1 MIKKIK
7 KCCNKCIFCFIDQ
20 LPENLRSSLYI
31 KDDDYLESF
40 KHGNFIT
47 LTNLNKKDIENII
60 KYNLS
65 PLYISFHSAEEKVR
79 NLLFGNENHKKSL
92 SILKTLDENKIKTH
106 IQIVLCPGINDGNN
120 LLDTLNF
127 LTCNFK
133 NILSVG
139 IVPVGITKYNKNS
152 LLIQFNKVKSKKLI
166 NIINQYKNIKSEN
179 SKIFLSDEFYIIADC
194 ELPDYKYYGN
204 FPQIE
209 NGIGLCRNFIHE
221 IDYYLLKYN
230 KKIISLIKDKQKEC
244 YKRKN
249 EYYKEGQPKKEKI
262 FKTGQNIQIKI
273 LVLTS
278 EYFFKIMLEQVEKI
292 KNFVNKNY
300 LNLNFNFKVNKIK
313 NNFFGGNVKVAGLLT
328 YYDFIQYFNNN
339 EAINKNKNKNSHF
352 DKILIPDIIFN
363 NDGLTLDDKTIK
375 DFLKISSNIRFIKPE
390 GKSFI
395 KEIFEL

>member
-20 LPENLRSSLYI
+20 LPVNLRSSLYL

-65 PLYISFHSAEEKVR
+65 PLYISFHSVDEKVR
-79 NLLFGNENHKKSL
+79 NLLFGNKNHKKSL
-92 SILKTLDENKIKTH
+92 NILKILDENKIKTH
-106 IQIVLCPGINDGNN
+106 IQIVLCPGINDGSN
-120 LLDTLNF
+120 LLNTLNF

-133 NILSVG
+133 NILSIG

-152 LLIQFNKVKSKKLI
+152 LLLSFNKVKSKKLI
-166 NIINQYKNIKSEN
+166 NIINQYKKIKSEN
-179 SKIFLSDEFYIIADC
+179 SKIFLSDEFYIMADYK
-194 ELPDYKYYGN
+194 LPEYKYYGN
-204 FPQIE
+204 FSQIE

-221 IDYYLLKYN
+221 IDYYLLRYN
-230 KKIISLIKDKQKEC
+230 KKIISLIKDKQNN
-244 YKRKN
+244 R
-249 EYYKEGQPKKEKI
+249 YKEKQVKKEENFNI
-262 FKTGQNIQIKI
+262 AQNIKVKI
-273 LVLTS
+273 LILTS
-278 EYFFKIMLEQVEKI
+278 EYFFKIMLEQIEKL
-292 KNFVNKNY
+292 KNFINKNN
-300 LNLNFNFKVNKIK
+300 LNLNFNFKLNKIK

-328 YYDFIQYFNNN
+328 YYDFIKYFNND
-339 EAINKNKNKNSHF
+339 ETYKNKNKNSYF

-363 NDGLTLDDKTIK
+363 NDGLTLDNKTIK
-375 DFLKISSNIRFIKPE
+375 DFLKISNNIRFVKPD

-395 KEIFEL
+395 KEIFEI